1 MNQNKNIEDIYPLS
15 PMQQGILFH
24 TLLSPDS
31 GEYIPQVGLTLSGLL
46 NIEQFKQAWEYV
58 IARHQSLRASF
69 HWERREQPFQVIYR
83 QVNLPWSQQDW
94 RNLSPDEQQD
104 LLKNLLKTDS
114 QQTFNLKKP
123 PLIRL
128 NLIQLTDQTYKLIWT
143 QHHLI
148 LDGWSAG
155 LVIKE
160 VLDVYQALS
169 AGEQFSLP
177 KIRPYGEYIAW
188 LYKQDLSTANQ
199 FWKEQLKGFTT
210 PTSLRIEKNL
220 NSISHTNQPEEQ
232 QVKLSKATTSALQ
245 LFAQKNKLT
254 INTVIQGAFAIL
266 LSRYSGEQDILFG
279 ATSSGRPVALTGV
292 ESMVGL
298 FINTLPVRIKLP
310 GQAVLISW
318 LKQLQNQQSEALQ
331 YEYTSLLEIQ
341 KLSDI
346 AAGLPLF
353 KTLLVFENY
362 PVDTTLLQQQNKS
375 LKIKDIDSVEWTNF
389 PLTILVGLDSEL
401 SIKLKYSG
409 HLFEPTTLGR
419 FLEHFCILL
428 EKIIANPQQRLGE
441 LNFLTKTEQKQLFLD
456 WNNTQIDYPQT
467 QCIHELF
474 QTQVEQTPD
483 AIALVFENQSL
494 TYQTLNSQAN
504 QLAHYLQKR
513 GITSESLV
521 GVSVERSPEML
532 IAILAILKAGGAYV
546 PLDPSYPQERLEFVL
561 KDARVSTV
569 LISDNLL
576 DKITNTQ
583 ADTIILNN
591 TLLDKVSKY
600 SSDNPINKITVQNS
614 IYVIYTSGS
623 TGKPK
628 GVINTHQGLCNRLF
642 WMQNTYQLVPG
653 DRILQKTPFSFDV
666 SVWEFFWP
674 LLNGACLVMAKPE
687 GHKDSYYLVQLI
699 INQQI
704 TTLHFVPSMLQV
716 FLEENNL
723 ECCTSIKQVFCSGE
737 ALSLELQNQF
747 FKHFDAELHN
757 LYGPTEAAIDVTAW
771 TCIPDSNLSTVPI
784 GYPIANTQIY
794 VLDTHLQPVPVGVP
808 GELHIGG
815 VGLARGY
822 YNRPK
827 LTAEKFIPN
836 PFNSQQKSDRLYKTG
851 DLVRYLWDGKLEYLG
866 RLDYQVKIRGLR
878 IELGEIETVLQQ
890 HPDVKSCRVIAQ
902 NNRLNEQYLVA
913 YIILQEESSQIEPI
927 DKKIRKFLADKLS
940 DYMIPNHFI
949 NLDEFPLTPSGK
961 LDRQSL
967 PKFNNFDQK
976 SSVYVAPQN
985 AIEEKIVAIWQ
996 EVLKI
1001 EKIGIHDNFFELGG
1015 HSLLATRVNSRLREA
1030 FQMDIPLRTLFEK
1043 STVSSLAQR
1052 ISTMQM
1058 TIQQLSRPST
1068 VQEGTRKEMEI

>member
-31 GEYIPQVGLTLSGLL
+31 GEYIPQVCLTLTGLL

-83 QVNLPWSQQDW
+83 QVNLPWQQQDW
-94 RNLSPDEQQD
+94 RNLSPDEQQN
-104 LLKNLLKTDS
+104 LLKNLLKSDR

-160 VLDVYQALS
+160 VLEIYRSLS
-169 AGEQFSLP
+169 EGKPFSLP

-188 LYKQDLSTANQ
+188 LYKQDLSTAHQ

-210 PTSLRIEKNL
+210 PTSLRIEQNL

-232 QVKLSKATTSALQ
+232 QVKLSQTTTSTLQ
-245 LFAQKNKLT
+245 LFAQKHQLT
-254 INTVIQGAFAIL
+254 INTIIQGAFAIL

-298 FINTLPVRIKLP
+298 FINTLPVRIKVP

-362 PVDTTLLQQQNKS
+362 PIDKTLTQQKTS
-375 LKIKDIDSVEWTNF
+375 LKIQEVDSVEWTNF
-389 PLTILVGLDSEL
+389 PLTILVGLGSEL
-401 SIKLKYSG
+401 SIQLKYSA
-409 HLFEPTTLGR
+409 HLFEPTTIAR

-428 EKIIANPQQRLGE
+428 EQIIANPQQRLGE
-441 LNFLTKTEQKQLFLD
+441 LNFLTPTEQKQLFLD
-456 WNNTQIDYPQT
+456 WNNTLIDYPT
-467 QCIHELF
+467 TLTIPELF

-483 AIALVFENQSL
+483 AIALVFEDQSL

-504 QLAHYLQKR
+504 KLAHYLQKR

-521 GVSVERSPEML
+521 GVCVERSPEML
-532 IAILAILKAGGAYV
+532 IAILAIIKAGGAYV

-561 KDARVSTV
+561 KDACVSTL
-569 LISDNLL
+569 LIQENLL
-576 DKITNTQ
+576 EKISNTQ
-583 ADTIILNN
+583 ANIIVLDDKLKAKIAQHSSSNPRNTITN
-591 TLLDKVSKY
+591 
-600 SSDNPINKITVQNS
+600 QNG

-642 WMQNTYQLVPG
+642 WMQNTYQLMTG

-687 GHKDSYYLVQLI
+687 GHKDSYYLVKSI

-716 FLEENNL
+716 FLEEKNL
-723 ECCTSIKQVFCSGE
+723 KQCKSIKQVFCSGE
-737 ALSLELQNQF
+737 ALSIELQNQF
-747 FKHFDAELHN
+747 FEQFEAKLHN

-794 VLDTHLQPVPVGVP
+794 VLDSHLQPVPVGVP

-815 VGLARGY
+815 IGLARGY
-822 YNRPK
+822 YNRPE

-836 PFNSQQKSDRLYKTG
+836 PFNYQQKSDRLYKTG
-851 DLVRYLWDGKLEYLG
+851 DLVRDLSDGKLEYLG
-866 RLDYQVKIRGLR
+866 RLDYQVKIRGQR
-878 IELGEIETVLQQ
+878 IELGEIEAVLQQ
-890 HPDVKSCRVIAQ
+890 HPDIKSCRVIAQ
-902 NNRLNEQYLVA
+902 NNRLNDQSIVA
-913 YIILQEESSQIEPI
+913 YIILPEKPSQPENLHQ
-927 DKKIRKFLADKLS
+927 KLQKFLAEKLPE
-940 DYMIPNHFI
+940 YMIPSHFI
-949 NLDEFPLTPSGK
+949 TLDEFPLTPSGK
-961 LDRQSL
+961 LDQQSL
-967 PKFNNFDQK
+967 PKTENPNQK
-976 SSVYVAPQN
+976 ISVYVPPQN
-985 AIEEKIVAIWQ
+985 TIEEKIVTIWQ
-996 EVLKI
+996 DVLKI

-1015 HSLLATRVNSRLREA
+1015 HSLLATRINSRLRET
-1030 FQMDIPLRTLFEK
+1030 FEMDIPLRTLFEK
-1043 STVSSLAQR
+1043 PTVSSLAQR

-1058 TIQQLSRPST
+1058 TIQQFSQPST
-1068 VQEGTRKEMEI
+1068 VQEGTRKELEI

>member
-24 TLLSPDS
+24 TLLSPNS
-31 GEYIPQVGLTLSGLL
+31 GEYIPQVCLTLTGLL

-58 IARHQSLRASF
+58 ITRHQSLRASF

-83 QVNLPWSQQDW
+83 QVNLPWQQQDW

-104 LLKNLLKTDS
+104 LLKNLLKSDR

-169 AGEQFSLP
+169 VGKQFSLP
-177 KIRPYGEYIAW
+177 KISPYGEYIAW
-188 LYKQDLSTANQ
+188 LYKQDLSTAQQ

-220 NSISHTNQPEEQ
+220 NSISHENQPEEQ
-232 QVKLSKATTSALQ
+232 QVKLSQTTTSTLQ
-245 LFAQKNKLT
+245 SFAQKNQLT
-254 INTVIQGAFAIL
+254 INTIIQGAFAIL

-279 ATSSGRPVALTGV
+279 ATSSGRPVGLTGV

-298 FINTLPVRIKLP
+298 FINTLPVRIKVP

-318 LKQLQNQQSEALQ
+318 LKELQNQQSEALQ

-346 AAGLPLF
+346 PAGLPLF

-362 PVDTTLLQQQNKS
+362 PIDKTLTQQNKS
-375 LKIKDIDSVEWTNF
+375 LKIQEVDSVEWTNF
-389 PLTILVGLDSEL
+389 PLTILVGLGSEL

-409 HLFEPTTLGR
+409 HLFEPKTIGR

-428 EKIIANPQQRLGE
+428 EQIIANPQQPLGE
-441 LNFLTKTEQKQLFLD
+441 LNFLTPTEHKQLFID
-456 WNNTQIDYPQT
+456 WNNTQIDHPKT
-467 QCIHELF
+467 LTIPELF
-474 QTQVEQTPD
+474 QTQVENTPD
-483 AIALVFENQSL
+483 AIALVFEDQSL

-504 QLAHYLQKR
+504 KLAHYLQKR

-521 GVSVERSPEML
+521 GVCVERSPEML
-532 IAILAILKAGGAYV
+532 IAILAIIKAGGAYL
-546 PLDPSYPQERLEFVL
+546 PLDPSYPQDRLEFVL
-561 KDARVSTV
+561 KDACVSTL
-569 LISDNLL
+569 LIQENLL
-576 DKITNTQ
+576 DKISNTQ
-583 ADTIILNN
+583 ANIIVFDDNLKAKIAQHPSSNPPNTITN
-591 TLLDKVSKY
+591 
-600 SSDNPINKITVQNS
+600 QNS

-628 GVINTHQGLCNRLF
+628 GVINTHQGLCNRLL
-642 WMQNTYQLVPG
+642 WMQNTYQLMTG

-687 GHKDSYYLVQLI
+687 GHKDSYYLVKSI

-716 FLEENNL
+716 FLEEKNL
-723 ECCTSIKQVFCSGE
+723 KQCKSIKQVFCSGE
-737 ALSLELQNQF
+737 ALSIELKNQF
-747 FKHFDAELHN
+747 FEQFEAKLHN

-771 TCIPDSNLSTVPI
+771 TCIRNNNLSTVPI

-794 VLDTHLQPVPVGVP
+794 VLDSHLQPVPVGVP

-815 VGLARGY
+815 IGLARGY
-822 YNRPK
+822 YNRPE

-851 DLVRYLWDGKLEYLG
+851 DLVRYLSDGKLEYLG
-866 RLDYQVKIRGLR
+866 RLDYQVKIRGQR
-878 IELGEIETVLQQ
+878 IELGEIEAVLQQ
-890 HPDVKSCRVIAQ
+890 HPKIKSCRVIAQ
-902 NNRLNEQYLVA
+902 NNRLNDQYIVA
-913 YIILQEESSQIEPI
+913 YIILPEKPSQPENLHQ
-927 DKKIRKFLADKLS
+927 KLHNFLAEKLPE
-940 DYMIPNHFI
+940 YMIPSHFI
-949 NLDEFPLTPSGK
+949 TLDDFPLTPSGK
-961 LDRQSL
+961 LDQQSL
-967 PKFNNFDQK
+967 PKAENPNQRI
-976 SSVYVAPQN
+976 SVYVPPQN
-985 AIEEKIVAIWQ
+985 PIEEKIVTIWQ
-996 EVLKI
+996 DVLKI

-1015 HSLLATRVNSRLREA
+1015 HSLLATRVNSRLRET
-1030 FQMDIPLRTLFEK
+1030 FEMDIPLRTLFEK
-1043 STVSSLAQR
+1043 PTVSSLAQR

-1058 TIQQLSRPST
+1058 TIQQFSQPST
-1068 VQEGTRKEMEI
+1068 VQEETRKEMEI